1 MTTFR
6 SNTIEQ
12 LRSALAHVTISHA
25 VLFSISVLLLHFVSN
40 KYLPRLRH
48 VPGPFLAG
56 FTRLWKLNCIAHGRL
71 EKVQMQ
77 LHARYGPVVRISPN
91 EVLISDPSAIK
102 TIYGHSSN
110 FRKTKFYIPFGTKDN
125 DDLFTDP
132 NVARHAHHRRE
143 IASAYSMTSL
153 VELEPMVDK
162 CVETMCDQF
171 RGLAGQGKP
180 LDIAKWLQFY
190 AFDVSE
196 QRIS

>member
-25 VLFSISVLLLHFVSN
+25 VLFSISVLLLHLVSN

-56 FTRLWKLNCIAHGRL
+56 FTRLWKLNCVAHGQL

-102 TIYGHSSN
+102 SIYGHSSN

-132 NVARHAHHRRE
+132 NVVRHAHHRRE

-196 QRIS
+196 QRIP